1 MVCALSC
8 MISLMFIIA
17 MIYFYNLTEK
27 NNIVKHYK
35 FFLSRDLQERYEKIS
50 KERSIIS
57 YKGYVFGFIL
67 SLGIIIYN
75 LKIKRSKIKI
85 GSLVCIVIST
95 AFITNY
101 FYYIM
106 SPKSDWMLNHMNNEK
121 EVRYWLSMY
130 REMQFNYHMGLILG
144 IIGVGFFTF
153 AFRL

>member
-1 MVCALSC
+1 MVCVLSC

-35 FFLSRDLQERYEKIS
+35 SSLSRDLQERYEKIS

-75 LKIKRSKIKI
+75 LKIKRSKMKI